1 MHTILHTERLT
12 LRSPEATDVPYFTP
26 LIGNFSVAKNLTRV
40 PHPYMESDG
49 YRWIAEV
56 RAARATGADYPFALI
71 RTNDMN
77 FLGVCTVHPA
87 RNFEFGYWLGE
98 PYWGKGY
105 GTEAAHRVA
114 RFAFEEL
121 GAEKL
126 SAGYMDGN
134 AASARVLAKLGFVH
148 THDAP
153 YQSIALGRILP
164 GHRVVLTRHR
174 FESITV
180 TP

>member
-1 MHTILHTERLT
+1 MHTILHTKRLT

-26 LIGNFSVAKNLTRV
+26 LIGNFPVAKNLTRV
-40 PHPYMESDG
+40 PHPYTESDG

-77 FLGVCTVHPA
+77 FLGVCAVHPA

-126 SAGYMDGN
+126 LAGYMDGN

-148 THDAP
+148 AHDAP
-153 YQSIALGRILP
+153 YQSIALGRTLP
-164 GHRVVLTRHR
+164 GHRVVLTRQR